1 MEITELSPYKG
12 DTWRLELDGET
23 EVYINAAV
31 VEDHG
36 LCEGME
42 LDEDTL
48 EEIRGADT
56 LRKAKKRA
64 LYLLG
69 VRQYCYNELYG
80 KLRAS
85 YPEEIA
91 HAAASYMKESG
102 YINDEEYAE
111 KLAAYLIHTKHWGLR
126 KARYEMLHRGLDDY
140 LVEDALAEYDED
152 DIDEEIT
159 ELIERKYYGKIQ
171 DYDDRRRTIAA
182 LARRGYD
189 YTAVKRCIEMILED
203 RDEDESE

>member
-23 EVYINAAV
+23 TVYINAAM
-31 VEDHG
+31 VEDYG
-36 LCEGME
+36 LCEGGK
-42 LDEDTL
+42 LDEETL

-69 VRQYCYNELYG
+69 TRQYCYNELYG

-85 YPEEIA
+85 YSEEIA
-91 HAAASYMKESG
+91 HAAASYARESG
-102 YINDEEYAE
+102 YVNDEEYAS

-126 KARYEMLHRGLDDY
+126 KAKYEMLHRGLDDA

-152 DIDEEIT
+152 DIDGEIT

-189 YTAVKRCIEMILED
+189 YIAVKRCIEMILED